1 MRRWN
6 GMRVNTRVKDWI
18 YIPSQINIA
27 DTLSRGI
34 SFDKFHLL
42 STWFAGPE
50 FLVSNNQNYGSEG
63 LMDKTKDK
71 PYVMSLIKLS
81 VMKCVSKLLKT
92 TSVTLM
98 LTRPMLTQTTLVLT
112 NILGILFVLDQNQAI
127 FHIVN
132 KTQIQLVEMETKTI
146 RPQKLQLFTLKELN
160 GSEYTYLKEHNKI
173 LIQTNLIS
181 YCVAKTYT
189 RVVKL

>member
-6 GMRVNTRVKDWI
+6 GIRVNTRIKDWI

-27 DTLSRGI
+27 DTFSRGI

-42 STWFAGPE
+42 STWFAGSA
-50 FLVSNNQNYGSEG
+50 FLVSSNQNYGSES

-71 PYVMSLIKLS
+71 LYIMSLIKSS

-92 TSVTLM
+92 TNVTLM
-98 LTRPMLTQTTLVLT
+98 LTHPMLTQTTLVPT

-127 FHIVN
+127 CHIVN
-132 KTQIQLVEMETKTI
+132 KTQIQLVEMEMKTI
-146 RPQKLQLFTLKELN
+146 RPRKLQLFIPER
-160 GSEYTYLKEHNKI
+160 
-173 LIQTNLIS
+173 
-181 YCVAKTYT
+181 T
-189 RVVKL
+189 RRERNIPT